1 MNVYKYYLVPDL
13 LPDEELSDDRILKAL
28 EQFLAEFTERY
39 PTSGPP
45 LYMGSLDQALTHSLY
60 NQKNVWF
67 FVVKRKYLK

>member
-1 MNVYKYYLVPDL
+1 MPDL

-60 NQKNVWF
+60 NQKNV
-67 FVVKRKYLK
+67 